1 METINGYRQRVEK
14 LLQRAREQREA
25 LILLNDSLVRESKWL
40 YRYDQSIRL
49 RYLKI
54 YIIQKVNNARGDELS
69 ASSKFPVYDLL
80 TSTMKFALGEGIMA
94 MTKQERK
101 DSFLTRLINNE
112 QPKLRPF
119 GKVMVEI
126 GPNGLPDGVEVVTIS
141 RLARR
146 YSVSES
152 KVEKELKAKGYILM
166 TSDGFSNLV
175 DSLEQKV
182 LDGTVSLPI
191 SPERIRS
198 ELASHDQSIS

>member
-1 METINGYRQRVEK
+1 METIKVYRQRVEK

-25 LILLNDSLVRESKWL
+25 LKLLNDSLVRESKRL

-69 ASSKFPVYDLL
+69 ASSRFPVDDLL
-80 TSTMKFALGEGIMA
+80 TFTMKFALGEGIMA

-112 QPKLRPF
+112 QPKQRPF

-126 GPNGLPDGVEVVTIS
+126 GPNGLPDGVEVVAVS

-146 YSVSES
+146 HSVSES
-152 KVEKELKAKGYILM
+152 AVVQELQAKGLILM
-166 TSDGFSNLV
+166 TSEDFNNLI
-175 DSLEQKV
+175 DKLEQKV
-182 LDGTVSLPI
+182 LDGTMSLPI
-191 SPERIRS
+191 SPEQIRS
-198 ELASHDQSIS
+198 ELTGHGQSLS